1 MPGRGVE
8 GPAAVR
14 GCTVTMDRRHAYRE
28 GGDRHCIECA
38 GMEDDPVHAPEYRIV
53 WASDVE
59 ARPVRWLWRERIPIG
74 GLTLLVGRGG
84 RGKSTIVV
92 ELAARLSNGQLDG
105 DLKGE
110 PVEVAY
116 FSAEDGR
123 EFVLKPRITAAGADD
138 YRVGFPELLDE
149 SGAPRPVTLP
159 ADVDLVRRVLGETEV
174 RLVVFDPVVAY
185 LDRHVNS
192 WKDQDVRRVLAP
204 LAALAED
211 LDVAVAGIV
220 HLTKSPTTDLIDR
233 VGGSSGFANA
243 ARSVLAADYHP
254 DHPDGKE
261 HVLVHAKSNWGV
273 HAPTLRYGDRELAGT
288 SKAKAARQ
296 IKTSGIVWLGEDAE
310 VTAGNMLVREDPEER
325 GAKAE
330 AMEWLAA
337 ELADGPREVKEIQ
350 TAAKGAGIA
359 EMTLKRAK
367 GALGVESDK
376 TPGFGGPWMWRLPE
390 GGHISEGGSP
400 SGPRPSRNP
409 RSAPKGVKEGS
420 RVSATR
426 RRPRGFRP
434 PFGSI
439 PLSAQVNVEEDQGD
453 RLREI
458 ETPLVDPGTAP
469 PCPRCGHPVV
479 HFLSGGCPRVGCT
492 ACPQTA

>member
-1 MPGRGVE
+1 
-8 GPAAVR
+8 
-14 GCTVTMDRRHAYRE
+14 
-28 GGDRHCIECA
+28 
-38 GMEDDPVHAPEYRIV
+38 MEDDPVHAPEYRIV

-159 ADVDLVRRVLGETEV
+159 ADVDLVRRVLGEMEV

-211 LDVAVAGIV
+211 LDVAVAGVV

-273 HAPTLRYGDRELAGT
+273 HAPTLRYGDRKLAGT
-288 SKAKAARQ
+288 SKAKAAYRSRRPRSSGSA
-296 IKTSGIVWLGEDAE
+296 KTRRSPPRTCSSASIRRSAGRRRRRWSGSRPSWPTSARGEAYPD
-310 VTAGNMLVREDPEER
+310 GSEER
-325 GAKAE
+325 GHRGDDPQASEGSARRRVRQDPRVRR
-330 AMEWLAA
+330 ALDVAPPRRGSYLGEWI
-337 ELADGPREVKEIQ
+337 P
-350 TAAKGAGIA
+350 
-359 EMTLKRAK
+359 
-367 GALGVESDK
+367 
-376 TPGFGGPWMWRLPE
+376 FGTETEPKPQVGTE
-390 GGHISEGGSP
+390 GGQREI
-400 SGPRPSRNP
+400 
-409 RSAPKGVKEGS
+409 KGVRDEA
-420 RVSATR
+420 ATK
-426 RRPRGFRP
+426 GIRP
-434 PFGSI
+434 PFSRS
-439 PLSAQVNVEEDQGD
+439 PYL
-453 RLREI
+453 
-458 ETPLVDPGTAP
+458 
-469 PCPRCGHPVV
+469 PR
-479 HFLSGGCPRVGCT
+479 
-492 ACPQTA
+492 